1 MKKNLAALFCLLI
14 VALFL
19 FAGCLKRKPG
29 ETDMELKSRKV
40 PVYVAQSYTGV
51 LGLTNYTEAWTRQGE
66 IGADAAK
73 RIYRIDEDARR
84 SLDLLAEY
92 LQKPT
97 DNQTTQQKISE
108 VVMIFQ
114 RAREAN
120 LIRFNNPDGK
130 ARQIFDGVISN
141 ALLLL
146 SHIQWESIGGKS
158 KPKDFGGGI
167 TETILITA
175 DLQARIQRQA
185 GLSAQEA
192 WQEAVLLSGE
202 IESLNKARL
211 GL

>member
-1 MKKNLAALFCLLI
+1 MKKLIAVSLCLL
-14 VALFL
+14 LSL
-19 FAGCLKRKPG
+19 TLLAGCLKRKPN
-29 ETDMELKSRKV
+29 ETDADLSARKV

-66 IGADAAK
+66 ISADTAR
-73 RIYRIDEDARR
+73 RIYQADEEVRKA
-84 SLDLLAEY
+84 LDTLADY
-92 LQKPT
+92 LQKPKES
-97 DNQTTQQKISE
+97 QTTQQKIGE
-108 VVMIFQ
+108 VVLVFQ
-114 RAREAN
+114 RLRESN
-120 LIRFNNPDGK
+120 VIKFK
-130 ARQIFDGVISN
+130 SEKSRQILDGVISN

-146 SHIQWESIGGKS
+146 SHIQWESIGGTR
-158 KPKDFGGGI
+158 KPKDFGGAI

-185 GLSAQEA
+185 GMTAQEA